1 VKADGFFA
9 DAAVPLDVSSRL
21 LLPILPV
28 ILELELNALTEAEA
42 PGGGALLASRPIW
55 VNQILP
61 FDAKFLQIQGAPS
74 GIFARNAS

>member
-1 VKADGFFA
+1 M
-9 DAAVPLDVSSRL
+9 
-21 LLPILPV
+21 
-28 ILELELNALTEAEA
+28 LELELNALTEAEA

-74 GIFARNAS
+74 GVFARNAS